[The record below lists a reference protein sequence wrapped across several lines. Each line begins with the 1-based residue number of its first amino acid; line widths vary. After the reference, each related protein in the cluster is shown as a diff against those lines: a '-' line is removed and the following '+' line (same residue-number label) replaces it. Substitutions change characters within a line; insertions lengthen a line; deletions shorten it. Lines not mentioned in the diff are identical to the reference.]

1 MAGNPGSKGPKGVKG
16 AKGSMGK
23 WRYINDERNCTKVKG
38 HTIGVHSFST
48 CAKFYETLTF
58 LTGGTHVCVSG
69 VRNVSFFEKFLY
81 VLNQ

>member
-58 LTGGTHVCVSG
+58 LTP
-69 VRNVSFFEKFLY
+69 
-81 VLNQ
+81 